1 MTEQPDDR
9 EMPAAPQAIQSSTT
23 ACAAAAVTGPAQ
35 EGLCAG
41 PGWMLVAGLLAGL
54 VAWFIF
60 ETSFPFVGT
69 PIDAGNVGGNA
80 PSQAEAERVSNENH
94 VLHQKN
100 SVAAGS
106 VLGALAGLIFS
117 VVEALR
123 RPRRWPSLAV
133 IAIGVLLA
141 AGSGALA
148 GFAAQEFHEAWRL
161 NRTLEPMQH
170 TMAMQGIFW
179 GLLAAG
185 LGLGLGSFAK
195 RFRWVLGTV
204 LQAVMSMVAFAAAY
218 VMLAGFLFPIDD
230 ANRIVPASSGNR
242 ALWCLGA
249 MTMLGLFLGLAR
261 QRRKATH
268 SGSVAEC

>member
-9 EMPAAPQAIQSSTT
+9 ESLAAPQATPSNTT
-23 ACAAAAVTGPAQ
+23 ACPSSAGADPAP

-54 VAWFIF
+54 VAWFVF
-60 ETSFPFVGT
+60 ENAFPFVNT
-69 PIDAGNVGGNA
+69 PIDAGNVGGNT
-80 PSQAEAERVSNENH
+80 PSPGAAERVSNENY
-94 VLHQKN
+94 VLNQKN
-100 SVAAGS
+100 SIAAGA
-106 VLGALAGLIFS
+106 VLAALAGLIFS
-117 VVEALR
+117 AVEALR
-123 RPRRWPSLAV
+123 RPRRWSSLAL
-133 IAIGVLLA
+133 IA
-141 AGSGALA
+141 AGILLTTGFGALA
-148 GFAAQEFHEAWRL
+148 GFAAQEFHEGWRL

-179 GLLAAG
+179 VLLAVGVG
-185 LGLGLGSFAK
+185 LGLGLFAK

-242 ALWCLGA
+242 ALWCLAA
-249 MTMLGLFLGLAR
+249 MTMLGLFLGLSR
-261 QRRKATH
+261 QRRKASS
-268 SGSVAEC
+268 SGPAAVA